1 MKYWEYG
8 IAIFNFYSG
17 VFFKSSP
24 MLENNLISYESHPH
38 LLEDLETWM
47 ESQNVLMNICGD
59 FEGSNTLLQI
69 ILPKNLNDN

>member
-17 VFFKSSP
+17 VFYRSSP
-24 MLENNLISYESHPH
+24 MLENNLISCESHPL
-38 LLEDLETWM
+38 LLEDLQTWM
-47 ESQNVLMNICGD
+47 ESQNVLINTCGG

-69 ILPKNLNDN
+69 ILTKILNDK